1 MFGLWA
7 CCPRRNSVSESEDAT
22 LPWRTSSA
30 SGGDGQCVEV
40 AIGRKAI
47 YVRHSAHRDGP
58 VLAFRYQEWEAFLTG
73 VRNCEFD
80 LPTSPAMRGD

>member
-1 MFGLWA
+1 M
-7 CCPRRNSVSESEDAT
+7 SEPEHAT
-22 LPWRTSSA
+22 LPWRKSSA
-30 SGGDGQCVEV
+30 SGGNGQCVEV

-58 VLAFRYQEWEAFLTG
+58 VLAFRYREWEAFLRG

-80 LPTSPAMRGD
+80 LPTSPAPGGD